1 MIPKFR
7 AWLKEAKRMV
17 WVIGINFDCDSLY
30 VEDIAIYDQGNS
42 YNSCPEEP
50 FLPYEVIL
58 MQSTGL
64 TDINGKEIY
73 EGDIMLGHTHE
84 GPYYESNVVLKK
96 VVVVWDSPTCSFRYR
111 DLDLFFGTPQKPHT
125 FLHEKEIVGNIYEN
139 PECLQKDMAIL
150 NFLFNLK
157 AKDYQEFLEKV
168 HKND

>member
-1 MIPKFR
+1 MTPKFR
-7 AWLKEAKRMV
+7 AWLPRQGKMVDVTKITFVEGKVNCVFYSAKYSSDTTSACYE
-17 WVIGINFDCDSLY
+17 GITF
-30 VEDIAIYDQGNS
+30 E
-42 YNSCPEEP
+42 
-50 FLPYEVIL
+50 L

-139 PECLQKDMAIL
+139 PECLPKDMAIL

-157 AKDYQEFLEKV
+157 MNDYREFLEKV